1 MKCPKC
7 HLENP
12 DSAQRC
18 DCGFIFNTGSGSS
31 ARGVSYNETTITD
44 IDIPFGRMIIIIFKL
59 MLASIPAAILLWIVM
74 MIITLAFGVGLG
86 GCAAALSP

>member
-12 DSAQRC
+12 DTAQRC
-18 DCGFIFNTGSGSS
+18 DCGFIFKTEAGSS
-31 ARGVSYNETTITD
+31 RITYSETTITD
-44 IDIPFGRMIIIIFKL
+44 IDVPFGRMIVIIFKV
-59 MLASIPAAILLWIVM
+59 MLASIPAVILLWIVM
-74 MIITLAFGVGLG
+74 MFIMLIFGAGLG